1 MDSLNM
7 KELSIDEL
15 DVYWDKAKRLIKSNG
30 GN

>member
-15 DVYWDKAKRLIKSNG
+15 DVYWDKAKRLIKNNG